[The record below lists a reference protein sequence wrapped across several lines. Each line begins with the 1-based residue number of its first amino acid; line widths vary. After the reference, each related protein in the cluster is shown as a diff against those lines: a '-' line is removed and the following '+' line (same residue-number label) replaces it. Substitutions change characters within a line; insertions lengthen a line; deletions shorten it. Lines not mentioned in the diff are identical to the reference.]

1 MQSLFAIL
9 DDISFGGVM
18 IKIHLARMM
27 GERKLNIT
35 DVARATNLNRN
46 TVSLLYRETAQRI
59 DFETLEALCTFFECG
74 VGDLIEYK
82 KE

>member
-1 MQSLFAIL
+1 
-9 DDISFGGVM
+9 M

-59 DFETLEALCTFFECG
+59 DFETLEVLCRFFECS
-74 VGDLIEYK
+74 VGDLIEHIEK
-82 KE
+82 